1 MSRYFRAMRVHHY
14 IKNFLILV
22 PLVCS
27 GQFFTAGKFIPCLLG
42 FFSFCFLTS
51 AIYIVNDIHDLEED
65 RHHPTKCHRP
75 IASGSI
81 SVAAAKRL
89 FFLLLAAAVVLDVFA
104 TRNWRAHALFF
115 LYFILNV
122 GYSFG
127 LKQIPLLDIA
137 ILASGYLLRVLYGA
151 DVSGI
156 QVSSWLYLTVIT
168 AAMFFALGKRRNELA
183 RMQQTQPTRKVLLSY
198 SVDFL
203 DKNMYLCLALTNTFY
218 ALWSMD
224 AATTELYGKHSLVW
238 TVPIILL
245 IFMRYNMDIDGDT
258 DGDPVEVLLHDK
270 FLILLSSCYLLAMA
284 LILYVF

>member
-183 RMQQTQPTRKVLLSY
+183 RMQQTQ
-198 SVDFL
+198 
-203 DKNMYLCLALTNTFY
+203 FY